1 LKDYDAEKHLHVNHY
16 GDYVVYDEH
25 NLLVHIRLN
34 YPTNIKLNKDHKTAY
49 TNDA

>member
-1 LKDYDAEKHLHVNHY
+1 MIVMLGKNVHVNHY
-16 GDYVVYDEH
+16 GDYVVYDAH

-34 YPTNIKLNKDHKTAY
+34 YPTNIKLNKDYITAY